1 MNLSLQIENLRQRY
15 WAGDASA
22 RAALH
27 ELLVA
32 DLESVLRRA
41 MNVRGAASP
50 IVAMVRRLVPNF
62 TECAN
67 GMSVDFHAI
76 GRKLCD
82 HLLSR
87 KAVLPRRELR
97 TETQRFSTGTVVVRC

>member
-1 MNLSLQIENLRQRY
+1 MNLSRQIENLRQRY

-41 MNVRGAASP
+41 LNVRGSASP

-62 TECAN
+62 ADGAN
-67 GMSVDFHAI
+67 VDFVAI

-87 KAVLPRRELR
+87 SVAAPRRELR
-97 TETQRFSTGTVVVRC
+97 TETQRFSQGTVVVRC